1 MPRAVGILSGKPS
14 LSDKC
19 FDFNT
24 QHIWTMENLRHDL
37 RQILA
42 DDKILDNELWREIY
56 ARDASYFK
64 ILPQAVVRP
73 GLWPK
78 CRRFSRW
85 HTEEDSA

>member
-1 MPRAVGILSGKPS
+1 
-14 LSDKC
+14 
-19 FDFNT
+19 
-24 QHIWTMENLRHDL
+24 MENLRHDL

-73 GLWPK
+73 RSVAEVQKILALAHRRGLGVTF
-78 CRRFSRW
+78 R
-85 HTEEDSA
+85 TEAHRCQARLSTAV